1 MKPGAWRLERR
12 GEPTLIGDRY
22 GAADAPA
29 ILLAHGGGQTRH
41 AWGGTAAALA
51 EQGWQAVAVD
61 LRGHGESD
69 WVTDGDYRL
78 DSFARDLLDAAD
90 GFAAPPALVGASLG
104 GLSGLIAQG
113 EMVPAGR
120 RGFSALVLVDVTPRV
135 DPEGVRRIRGFMN
148 QHLEHGFASLDEAA
162 QIIADYLPH
171 RPPPKSLAGLR
182 KNLRLGE
189 DGRFRWHWDPR
200 FVADR
205 ERSFRNEDAERLLA
219 AAAKISVPLLLVR
232 GGRSEV
238 VTDATATELQSLVPH
253 ARYADV
259 PGAGHMVAGD
269 ANDPFTEAVTEFLLP
284 LRAAV
289 GARHVGATRSREVS
303 GS

>member
-1 MKPGAWRLERR
+1 MKVRPWRLERP
-12 GEPTLIGDRY
+12 GEPTLVGDRY
-22 GAADAPA
+22 GLVDAPA

-41 AWGGTAAALA
+41 AWGGTAKALA
-51 EQGWQAVAVD
+51 EQGWQTVALD
-61 LRGHGESD
+61 MRGHGESA
-69 WVTDGDYRL
+69 WVTSGDYRVE
-78 DSFARDLLDAAD
+78 SFAGDLLDAAD

-135 DPEGVRRIRGFMN
+135 DEEGVRRIRGFMS
-148 QHLEHGFASLDEAA
+148 QHLDKGFASLEEAA
-162 QIIADYLPH
+162 KVIADYLPH

-200 FVADR
+200 FVSDR
-205 ERSFRNEDAERLLA
+205 ERSFRNEDTQRLLA
-219 AAAKISVPLLLVR
+219 AAARIRIPLLLVR

-238 VTDATATELQSLVPH
+238 VTDATATELLSLVPH

-259 PGAGHMVAGD
+259 ADAGHMVAGD
-269 ANDPFTEAVTEFLLP
+269 ANDQFSDAVTAFLGSP
-284 LRAAV
+284 QAA
-289 GARHVGATRSREVS
+289 AD
-303 GS
+303 